1 MIFSFVFIFFDGG
14 LCFNLQGSRLTAEK
28 IIPPGIKSLPARSG
42 LEWVPNVSANES
54 EQFERIVLPHL
65 DAAYNLAR
73 WLAGNDHDAEDIAQ
87 EACVRAFR
95 FLGGYRGGDGRSWL
109 LAIVRNTAF
118 SWLKKNR
125 PQAVVSIHD
134 DELAEIED
142 TTGTLARNYRA
153 DAAALRTALE
163 ALPLEFREA
172 LVLHE
177 LEGLSYKEIAEV
189 AEVPIGTVMSRL
201 ARARR
206 QLQTLLNGKGAA

>member
-1 MIFSFVFIFFDGG
+1 MSDNEQQAQFD
-14 LCFNLQGSRLTAEK
+14 RLV
-28 IIPPGIKSLPARSG
+28 I
-42 LEWVPNVSANES
+42 
-54 EQFERIVLPHL
+54 PHL

-95 FLGGYRGGDGRSWL
+95 FVGGCRGSDGRSWL
-109 LAIVRNTAF
+109 LAIVRNTAY

-125 PQAVVSIHD
+125 SQPLISMDD
-134 DELAEIED
+134 DECPEIEGPSGAASSFHSSD
-142 TTGTLARNYRA
+142 T
-153 DAAALRTALE
+153 DALRAALE

-172 LVLHE
+172 LVLRE

-189 AEVPIGTVMSRL
+189 AEVPLGTVMSRL

-206 QLQTLLNGKGAA
+206 QLQGAFHRKGDV